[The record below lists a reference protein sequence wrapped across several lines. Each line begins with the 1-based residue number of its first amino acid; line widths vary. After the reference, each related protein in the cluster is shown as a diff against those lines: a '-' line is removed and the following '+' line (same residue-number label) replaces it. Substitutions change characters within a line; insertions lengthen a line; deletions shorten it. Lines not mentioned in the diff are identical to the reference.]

1 MKKKGDKVK
10 ISLPNQLAKKDNNKN
25 KIYNLSFLLLIS
37 SFLSSLLFFD
47 FSLLAA
53 ADDAGYLISGHN
65 FWSSGTWPGDFAPL
79 FCIILGFFVKLIGY
93 KIVVLKILPLLFFL
107 VFIYYFWNF
116 YSKKLD
122 ILIALPV
129 ILMVIFNPS
138 IITMAST
145 LYAETF
151 FMALSILTI
160 RYFHLYF
167 EEIEPLTNAKV
178 RRDFVF
184 KTDIKR
190 VLGLAFF
197 VLALYLSRTVGLLIA
212 GIIFLFFILHKKFVA
227 ALAFTSSM
235 ILVVM
240 LFVGTKKLAWDIPV
254 FANSQLSGLRNI
266 DFYDASKG
274 QEKFTGYLVR
284 LRDNSKLYISN
295 HLLRGLGFIQFN
307 SKKQSEKLVYAI
319 FVVSIFLFLAV
330 FKKNKYIAF
339 AGLYGF
345 GMCILSFII
354 LQVYWNQERYI
365 FPFVPFI
372 LIFWIGSI
380 YLLLSQYFNKSAPL
394 RVALTII
401 LPFITLMTYSKQVNF
416 IRLQEGLTGNY
427 FYGQPI
433 EWINYYQSFKFVAQ
447 NEYKDKLT
455 AVRKPSLAKIYSGG
469 IDFYG
474 ISTTNEATDIDK
486 FLLRLKNDKV
496 ELYILDQCLGT
507 FGNIYKLV
515 ESKYPGTFTIIKQ
528 IGEKEK
534 AAYICKIN
542 YPSQLK

>member
-1 MKKKGDKVK
+1 M
-10 ISLPNQLAKKDNNKN
+10 
-25 KIYNLSFLLLIS
+25 LLIS

-160 RYFHLYF
+160 RYFHAYF
-167 EEIEPLTNAKV
+167 EEIEPSTNAKV

-212 GIIFLFFILHKKFVA
+212 ELFFYFLF
-227 ALAFTSSM
+227 S
-235 ILVVM
+235 
-240 LFVGTKKLAWDIPV
+240 TKNL
-254 FANSQLSGLRNI
+254 
-266 DFYDASKG
+266 
-274 QEKFTGYLVR
+274 
-284 LRDNSKLYISN
+284 
-295 HLLRGLGFIQFN
+295 
-307 SKKQSEKLVYAI
+307 
-319 FVVSIFLFLAV
+319 
-330 FKKNKYIAF
+330 
-339 AGLYGF
+339 
-345 GMCILSFII
+345 
-354 LQVYWNQERYI
+354 
-365 FPFVPFI
+365 
-372 LIFWIGSI
+372 
-380 YLLLSQYFNKSAPL
+380 
-394 RVALTII
+394 
-401 LPFITLMTYSKQVNF
+401 
-416 IRLQEGLTGNY
+416 
-427 FYGQPI
+427 
-433 EWINYYQSFKFVAQ
+433 
-447 NEYKDKLT
+447 
-455 AVRKPSLAKIYSGG
+455 
-469 IDFYG
+469 
-474 ISTTNEATDIDK
+474 
-486 FLLRLKNDKV
+486 LLRLH
-496 ELYILDQCLGT
+496 L
-507 FGNIYKLV
+507 LV
-515 ESKYPGTFTIIKQ
+515 Q
-528 IGEKEK
+528 
-534 AAYICKIN
+534 
-542 YPSQLK
+542 